1 MANDGGSSDNRRD
14 RFVPAIPVNAIY
26 QINPPR
32 TWTAIGSR
40 SRARYQHSV
49 RFASGRYSG
58 SRQPTIGAKSRSKI
72 CNILFARE
80 LARPAA
86 RHRRDGEL
94 PTSWFRGHALW
105 RPKRRLDFSPLL
117 VRQVFR
123 NITCKRRGNHHLS
136 CVCAEVAETRG
147 QYFYKYLPIA
157 SSSLALGGRLASML
171 WQRSAALAEPRM
183 AGD

>member
-40 SRARYQHSV
+40 SRARYQHNV

-58 SRQPTIGAKSRSKI
+58 FDSLQSVRK
-72 CNILFARE
+72 
-80 LARPAA
+80 AA
-86 RHRRDGEL
+86 RRFATSCLRANLLGRLRGTGVTVNCLHPGFVATRFGDQSGGL
-94 PTSWFRGHALW
+94 ISHLSWFA
-105 RPKRRLDFSPLL
+105 KFFAISPA
-117 VRQVFR
+117 
-123 NITCKRRGNHHLS
+123 KG
-136 CVCAEVAETRG
+136 AETIIYLASARKWLTRG